1 MRSFDFSNGFQK
13 LNIKIPKGFK
23 AVHTMFVNVINV
35 KHRCLK
41 KKIMNENNPP
51 QINANGIPNTNPCGE
66 FIQEFQITVN
76 LNVKPPNPL
85 QVWRRARY
93 HLPLS
98 NNIDKFE
105 YREQGLHIS

>member
-1 MRSFDFSNGFQK
+1 
-13 LNIKIPKGFK
+13 
-23 AVHTMFVNVINV
+23 
-35 KHRCLK
+35 
-41 KKIMNENNPP
+41 MNENNPP
-51 QINANGIPNTNPCGE
+51 KINVNGIPNTNPCGE

-76 LNVKPPNPL
+76 LKVKPPNPL

>member
-23 AVHTMFVNVINV
+23 AVYTMFVNVINV

-66 FIQEFQITVN
+66 FIQEFQIKVN
-76 LNVKPPNPL
+76 FNVKPPNPL